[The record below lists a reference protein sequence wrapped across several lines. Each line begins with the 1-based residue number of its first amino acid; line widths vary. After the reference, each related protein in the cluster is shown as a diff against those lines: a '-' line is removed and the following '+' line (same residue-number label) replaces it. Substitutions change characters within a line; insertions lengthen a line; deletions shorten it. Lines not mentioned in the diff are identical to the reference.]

1 VTQNLTDLVVNQSA
15 AQSGD
20 RATGPTWERL
30 MLQRHADY
38 DPDLWKKLKL
48 LYDGGFAIQEN
59 ASLFLER
66 VPGELEKYYKW
77 RCKTTAYLNHM
88 SRVIGHL
95 IGGLFGVPL
104 KVGPAKKDSAKPVTG
119 GAALSPKAPSTPD
132 DAFYKRFSLD
142 CDLKGTDFSQFMR
155 DRLVHALIQKRSL
168 IGIDLPVGVAG
179 AANRAQEEAQ
189 GAGRAWLYELPL
201 EAMLDWE
208 CDDKGRYQWCKLV
221 KKVVDR
227 SDPLGDHGRYF
238 YEFKIWRLM
247 PDPGSETG
255 SVACYETYRTQS
267 IKDDSEIKPE
277 DAVPQVTASTMTSF
291 SSIPIRE
298 FCLPNA
304 VWAGNQIGPL
314 CREHY
319 SGRSDL
325 RASMSRGLV
334 ELLVLKRGPEIG
346 EVHGSIPSVTQQDP
360 NRGHNPKGQMDANGY
375 VPIGQDDALEFTGPS
390 GVAYQMAADELGRLR
405 DEIFG
410 AMHTMALALANT
422 ASTVQRSGES
432 KKEDRSATIVIL
444 DFLGDEL
451 RECAEMV
458 YDIVS
463 DGRADDAEWEASGV
477 DSYDDDDRT
486 LLIEE
491 ATEIGMLNIPSP
503 TFHRIYTTG
512 LACTLVPKAS
522 QAVKQA
528 IADEIEKNFT
538 DEMAMPPPTPLI
550 PPPGGG
556 AKPIGGADA
565 KPTNDPAKLP
575 ALKMP
580 KPKV

>member
-1 VTQNLTDLVVNQSA
+1 MIAA
-15 AQSGD
+15 AQDGPPV
-20 RATGPTWERL
+20 ATWARL
-30 MLQRHADY
+30 MLQTHEDY
-38 DPDLWKKLKL
+38 NPDLWKKLKL
-48 LYDGGFAIQEN
+48 LYEGGFAIQEQ
-59 ASLFLER
+59 AHLFLDR
-66 VPGELEKYYKW
+66 VPGEQEKYYKW

-104 KVGPAKKDSAKPVTG
+104 KVGPAAKDNAKPSKPSKP
-119 GAALSPKAPSTPD
+119 GAPPPAVAVIAPTPKTPD
-132 DAFYKRFSLD
+132 DAFYKKFSLD

-168 IGIDLPVGVAG
+168 IGIDMPVGVAG

-227 SDPLGDHGRYF
+227 ADPLGDHSAY
-238 YEFKIWRLM
+238 YYQFKIWRLV
-247 PDPGSETG
+247 PDGTSHTG
-255 SVACYETYRTQS
+255 SRAQYETYRTPTVRED
-267 IKDDSEIKPE
+267 KEIKPE
-277 DAVPQVTASTMTSF
+277 DAIPQETPPTLTSF
-291 SSIPIRE
+291 TCIPIRE
-298 FCLPNA
+298 FCLPDA

-334 ELLVLKRGPEIG
+334 EILFIKRGPEIG

-360 NRGHNPKGQMDANGY
+360 NRGHDPKGQMDRNGF
-375 VPIGQDDALEFTGPS
+375 VPIGTEDELGFAGPS
-390 GVAYQMAADELGRLR
+390 GIAYNLAAEELSRLR

-410 AMHTMALALANT
+410 AMNTMALALANT
-422 ASTVQRSGES
+422 ASTVARSGAS
-432 KKEDRSATIVIL
+432 KKEDRSATLVIL
-444 DFLGDEL
+444 DFLGDET

-463 DGRADDAEWEASGV
+463 DGRTEDIEWEATGV

-486 LLIEE
+486 TLIEE
-491 ATEIGMLNIPSP
+491 AVELETLGIPSK
-503 TFHRIYTTG
+503 TWKKTYLTAV
-512 LACTLVPKAS
+512 ACSTVPKAS
-522 QAVKQA
+522 QAIKAA
-528 IADEIEKNFT
+528 IAEEIDAGMT
-538 DEMAMPPPTPLI
+538 DEMVMPPKPPL
-550 PPPGGG
+550 GGLG
-556 AKPIGGADA
+556 AGGSKPLAD
-565 KPTNDPAKLP
+565 PLKLP
-575 ALKMP
+575 ALKLP
-580 KPKV
+580 KPGAA